1 MLSACI
7 QGVGVMG
14 PGIGDWLSAAAI
26 LRGDTAYAP
35 STTVLPEPAA
45 LPPAER
51 RRAGRVI
58 RLALAVGAQAI
69 AAGAADPRGLPTVFS
84 SSSGDGENCHEIC
97 VALARGERQLSP
109 TRFHNSVHNAASGYW
124 SIAYRCP
131 EASTALCAHDA
142 SFGAGLLEALV
153 QLARSRA
160 AVLLLSYDVDYPPPM
175 RWRRPI
181 PDAFGI
187 ALLLTAPESISAT
200 PPLAR
205 LHLSFTDAP
214 AALMRDRELEALRRQ
229 IPAARGLPL
238 LERLARRE
246 SGSVALD
253 YLDGQRLQLEVA
265 T

>member
-1 MLSACI
+1 MLSARI
-7 QGVGVMG
+7 LGVGVVG
-14 PGIGDWLSAAAI
+14 PGISDWLSAAAV
-26 LRGDTAYAP
+26 LRGDEPYTP
-35 STTVLPEPAA
+35 SATVLPEPAA

-69 AAGAADPRGLPTVFS
+69 AAGGADPRGLPTVFS

-109 TRFHNSVHNAASGYW
+109 TRFHNSVHNAAAGYW

-142 SFGAGLLEALV
+142 SFGTGLLEALA

-160 AVLLLSYDVDYPPPM
+160 AVLLVSYDVDYPPPM

-187 ALLLTAPESISAT
+187 ALLLTAADGISAA

-205 LHLSFTDAP
+205 LQLSFTDAP
-214 AALMRDRELEALRRQ
+214 AAPMHDRELEALRRQ

-238 LERLARRE
+238 LEYLARGQR
-246 SGSVALD
+246 GPVALD
-253 YLDGQRLQLEVA
+253 YLNGQRLRVEVG